1 MSRHK
6 KSATVLLAMGI
17 LALCL
22 SLLAVETQTKVLRRL
37 IDDAIYDNRN
47 HYFSCEQ
54 LPQLSQV
61 ESIVDEHQDL
71 ILRIEQVNPGFVGI
85 EIDTTT
91 CSGKG
96 DILFWYGSHRDR
108 LAIETLIG
116 ETTFLGVPYRL
127 QNR

>member
-1 MSRHK
+1 VSRQNR
-6 KSATVLLAMGI
+6 SATTVLAVGV

-22 SLLAVETQTKVLRRL
+22 SLFGVEAQTKALRRL

-47 HYFSCEQ
+47 HYFSCQQ

-61 ESIVDEHQDL
+61 ESTVAEHQDL
-71 ILRIEQVNPGFVGI
+71 ILRIEQVNPGLVGV
-85 EIDTTT
+85 EIDATT

-96 DILFWYGSHRDR
+96 DIVFWYGSHRDR
-108 LAIETLIG
+108 LSIEALIG
-116 ETTFLGVPYRL
+116 EVTFFGVPYRL